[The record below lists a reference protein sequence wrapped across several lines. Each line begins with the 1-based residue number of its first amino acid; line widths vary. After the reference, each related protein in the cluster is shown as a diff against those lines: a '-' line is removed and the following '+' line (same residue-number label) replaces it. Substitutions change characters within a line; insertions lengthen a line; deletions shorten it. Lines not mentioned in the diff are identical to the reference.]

1 MTGYKSPEEYQAQI
15 SMLSHEI
22 YELNKQLDMKNA
34 EIQQGQL
41 PDKFNPFDNPTEY
54 PDYNGD
60 YSDIVPQIEIPGCKI
75 PVEPCKAEKKR
86 IRHFYSIG
94 GACII
99 FHWAAAA
106 VLSTAA
112 LSLIMLILGFMHPDV
127 SPQVISEY
135 AYATSI
141 VTAITAIA
149 YLLCNTIFSFIGL
162 KWAKVSPSSLIQTR
176 DFSFAKCIQ
185 YCLAA
190 IFIQYGASIFST
202 IFTDIISKYG
212 YSADILDDSSLA
224 QNGLGIAVTII
235 YGCII
240 APITEELFFR
250 GMLLKVF
257 SRANQR
263 FAIVA
268 TAVFFGLAHG
278 NLAQFMLAFLLGI
291 FLAHIDLKHNS
302 ILPSVL
308 VHIFLNTIS
317 TAFNYMMDE
326 NDMLTTAALNII
338 YMLMAGAGLIMLI
351 EFSLKNKLPS
361 TTPQQSRRGFAV
373 AKTSIPVIC
382 AFGLQVIYL
391 VLLILVNRI

>member
-1 MTGYKSPEEYQAQI
+1 
-15 SMLSHEI
+15 
-22 YELNKQLDMKNA
+22 
-34 EIQQGQL
+34 
-41 PDKFNPFDNPTEY
+41 
-54 PDYNGD
+54 
-60 YSDIVPQIEIPGCKI
+60 
-75 PVEPCKAEKKR
+75 
-86 IRHFYSIG
+86 
-94 GACII
+94 
-99 FHWAAAA
+99 
-106 VLSTAA
+106 
-112 LSLIMLILGFMHPDV
+112 MLILGFMHPDV
-127 SPQVISEY
+127 PSQTISDY

-149 YLLCNTIFSFIGL
+149 YLLCNTIFSLVGL
-162 KWAKVSPSSLIQTR
+162 RWAKVSPSSLIQTR

-202 IFTDIISKYG
+202 IFSDIISKYG

-257 SRANQR
+257 SRASQR

-308 VHIFLNTIS
+308 VHIFLNTVS

-361 TTPQQSRRGFAV
+361 TTPQQSRRGFAI